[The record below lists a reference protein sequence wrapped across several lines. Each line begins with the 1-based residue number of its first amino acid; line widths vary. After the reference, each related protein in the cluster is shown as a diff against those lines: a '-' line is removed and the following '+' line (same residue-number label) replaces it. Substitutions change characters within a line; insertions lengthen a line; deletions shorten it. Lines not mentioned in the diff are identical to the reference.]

1 MPTDRQRP
9 VITPYPCPSGTNRI
23 TGATRPEQ
31 EDPDLQKIQTV
42 GGRSLEGD
50 VRLSGSK
57 NATVAVLAAALLPA
71 TGQTVLK
78 NVPRISDVLTL
89 LDILKYLGVNVDFT
103 GNVVTLDSTSLATSE
118 APYELIRKMRAS
130 FLVLGPLLARFGKA
144 RVALP
149 GGCDI
154 GARPVDYHIKGL
166 ERLGARTTV
175 EHGNVEA
182 TIPHGLRGAA
192 IYLDRSSV
200 GATTHLMTAAAL
212 AEGITT
218 ISNAAQ
224 EPDVVAAAEIINLMG
239 GQVRGAG
246 TKEITIEGV
255 KALHG
260 AEYTMH
266 TDRIEAGTFAV
277 AAAITRG
284 DLFIRGAVEEH
295 VQPIM
300 RKLTEA
306 GATISFNDDGVRVRA
321 AKGKTLTAIN
331 ITSSPY
337 PGFPTD
343 MQPQLAAMLTTAKG
357 TSIITETLF
366 ERRFKYIDELARMGA
381 NIKTES
387 NAAIIEG
394 VARLTS
400 APVAGSDL
408 RATAALVLAGLATEG
423 RTEITGIEYLDRG
436 YEGFEAKLRA
446 VGAQIERVGGGD
458 QNGTGKDGIRRLAA
472 GASS

>member
-1 MPTDRQRP
+1 M
-9 VITPYPCPSGTNRI
+9 
-23 TGATRPEQ
+23 
-31 EDPDLQKIQTV
+31 QKIRTV
-42 GGRSLEGD
+42 GGRRLEGD

-57 NATVAVLAAALLPA
+57 NATVAILAATLLPS
-71 TGQTVLK
+71 TGKTVLN

-89 LDILKYLGVNVDFT
+89 LDIMKYLGVGVDFT
-103 GNVVTLDSTSLATSE
+103 DNVVTLDSTSLTTSE

-130 FLVLGPLLARFGKA
+130 FGVLGPLLARFGQA

-154 GARPVDYHIKGL
+154 GARPVDYHLKGL
-166 ERLGARTTV
+166 VRLGAQTTV
-175 EHGNVEA
+175 EHGFVQA
-182 TIPHGLRGAA
+182 SIPDGLHGTN

-212 AEGITT
+212 AEGVTV

-224 EPDVVAAAEIINLMG
+224 EPDVVAVAEIINLMG
-239 GQVRGAG
+239 GKVRGAG
-246 TKEITIEGV
+246 TKDITIEGV
-255 KALHG
+255 KTLHG
-260 AEYTMH
+260 TEYTVD

-277 AAAITRG
+277 AAVITHG
-284 DLFIRGAVEEH
+284 DLFIRGAVEAH

-300 RKLTEA
+300 RKLAET
-306 GATISFNDDGVRVRA
+306 GAQMNYNDDGVRVRM
-321 AKGKTLTAIN
+321 AKTRSLNAIN

-343 MQPQLAAMLTTAKG
+343 VQPQFAALLTLAHG
-357 TSIITETLF
+357 TSVITETLF

-394 VARLTS
+394 VPRLTG

-408 RATAALVLAGLATEG
+408 RATAALVLAGLAAEG
-423 RTEITGIEYLDRG
+423 RTDITGIQYLDRG
-436 YEGFEAKLRA
+436 YEGFEAKLRG
-446 VGAQIERVGGGD
+446 VGAQIERVGTADEVSEEPSPRIASG
-458 QNGTGKDGIRRLAA
+458 AA
-472 GASS
+472 A

>member
-1 MPTDRQRP
+1 M
-9 VITPYPCPSGTNRI
+9 
-23 TGATRPEQ
+23 
-31 EDPDLQKIQTV
+31 QKIETV
-42 GGRSLEGD
+42 GGRRLEGE
-50 VRLSGSK
+50 VCLSGSK
-57 NATVAVLAAALLPA
+57 NATVAILAAALLPA
-71 TGQTVLK
+71 TGQTVLR

-89 LDILKYLGVNVDFT
+89 LDILKYLGVGVDFT
-103 GNVVTLDSTSLATSE
+103 DNVVTLDSTALATSE

-130 FLVLGPLLARFGKA
+130 FLVLGPLLARFGTA

-166 ERLGARTTV
+166 ERLGARTAV
-175 EHGNVEA
+175 DHGNVEA
-182 TIPHGLRGAA
+182 TIPNGLHGAD

-212 AEGITT
+212 AEGVTT

-224 EPDVVAAAEIINLMG
+224 EPDVVATADLINLMG
-239 GQVRGAG
+239 GRVRGAG

-255 KALHG
+255 KSLHG
-260 AEYTMH
+260 AEYTMQ

-300 RKLTEA
+300 RKLAEA
-306 GATISFNDDGVRVRA
+306 GAAVSYNDDGVRVRVA
-321 AKGKTLTAIN
+321 SNQTLNAIR

-343 MQPQLAAMLTTAKG
+343 MQPQFAAMLTMAKG
-357 TSIITETLF
+357 TSTITETLF

-381 NIKTES
+381 NIKTEA

-423 RTEITGIEYLDRG
+423 RTEITGIQFLDRG

-446 VGAQIERVGGGD
+446 VGAQIERTGD
-458 QNGTGKDGIRRLAA
+458 TNGTGDKSRSGNGT
-472 GASS
+472 GASKRMATGVTS